1 MNCSMWEK
9 NWQNRSHNLAASC
22 AMQTTAS
29 RLVVRMH
36 QASTNWSGAHMKC
49 LYRSRSAETS
59 MHADNTAEGLAVLPA
74 CTTVFSSTNISTSLP
89 PCTSSQW
96 SFQFQQC
103 QHVATYSRQV
113 KVTWQY
119 RGPELQF
126 VGFGPR
132 SFSVAV
138 HHCGI
143 LCRLT
148 WNSRLYLLYSFAA
161 S

>member
-89 PCTSSQW
+89 PRTSSQW
-96 SFQFQQC
+96 SFQSRQC
-103 QHVATYSRQV
+103 QHVATYGRQV

-119 RGPELQF
+119 RGPELLASALEVSQ
-126 VGFGPR
+126 
-132 SFSVAV
+132 SLV

-143 LCRLT
+143 LCRMT
-148 WNSRLYLLYSFAA
+148 WNSRLYLSHSFVA